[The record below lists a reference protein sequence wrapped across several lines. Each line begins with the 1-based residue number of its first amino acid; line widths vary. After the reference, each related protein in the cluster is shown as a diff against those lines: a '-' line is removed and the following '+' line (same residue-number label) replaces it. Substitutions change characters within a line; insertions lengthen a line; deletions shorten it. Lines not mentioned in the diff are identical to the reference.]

1 MERNEH
7 PRVNSSDVS
16 RRFCLKCH
24 KLCPK
29 MSLSLSG
36 LQRAL
41 WVTSLDELS
50 SYLKLDDLNPSNYV
64 CAAL

>member
-1 MERNEH
+1 
-7 PRVNSSDVS
+7 
-16 RRFCLKCH
+16 
-24 KLCPK
+24 

-64 CAAL
+64 CAALWKFWHWNAVAHTLKCL